1 MLHLVRRVM
10 ERIGGYLNRVPLNMV
25 RDRTVEEILYLHRG
39 YKRLKESKV
48 TQMLGNR
55 FVNTARKL
63 AWGAYNVTNP
73 WYYGRQIAWTVGKE
87 LGLRY
92 LLTLIITIVGEEA
105 VLLYRR
111 KNS

>member
-1 MLHLVRRVM
+1 M
-10 ERIGGYLNRVPLNMV
+10 GGLQC
-25 RDRTVEEILYLHRG
+25 D
-39 YKRLKESKV
+39 
-48 TQMLGNR
+48 Q
-55 FVNTARKL
+55 
-63 AWGAYNVTNP
+63 P

-111 KNS
+111 GKS